1 MFSIHHQDV
10 LLSYVADRRQR
21 HIENIKMKFAGNE
34 GVCSSLWG
42 AAAAYAR

>member
-1 MFSIHHQDV
+1 MFSIIIQDM
-10 LLSYVADRRQR
+10 LLSYVANRRQR
-21 HIENIKMKFAGNE
+21 HIEIIKMKFAGNE